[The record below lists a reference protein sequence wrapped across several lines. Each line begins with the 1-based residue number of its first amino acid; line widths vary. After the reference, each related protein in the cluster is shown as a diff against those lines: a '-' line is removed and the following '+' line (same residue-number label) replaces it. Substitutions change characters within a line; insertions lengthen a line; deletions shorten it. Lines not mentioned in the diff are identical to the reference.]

1 VQPDG
6 RVIKAGISYFNRSNT
21 EAMPGAQL
29 LVLFTEPMLDQ
40 RFSTLNTL
48 LQQLAVHR
56 ILP

>member
-1 VQPDG
+1 
-6 RVIKAGISYFNRSNT
+6 
-21 EAMPGAQL
+21 MPGAQL
-29 LVLFTEPMLDQ
+29 LVLFTEPVLDR